1 VVACE
6 YYFCKNLRSD
16 AKTKLKS
23 MSTVAAIGLLF
34 MLSCTPQPSPI
45 QYGQDQCEFCKMT
58 IMDNRFGAE
67 LVTTKGKVHKFDD
80 LFCLNKYYQMQ
91 QSKDAD
97 FQYILVNDY
106 LQKGNLIDLRSAHLL
121 TAEALR
127 SPMAGNMAAFSSM
140 EKLKAFQAEKQWQ
153 TETTNWSNLKK

>member
-1 VVACE
+1 
-6 YYFCKNLRSD
+6 
-16 AKTKLKS
+16 
-23 MSTVAAIGLLF
+23 
-34 MLSCTPQPSPI
+34 
-45 QYGQDQCEFCKMT
+45 MT